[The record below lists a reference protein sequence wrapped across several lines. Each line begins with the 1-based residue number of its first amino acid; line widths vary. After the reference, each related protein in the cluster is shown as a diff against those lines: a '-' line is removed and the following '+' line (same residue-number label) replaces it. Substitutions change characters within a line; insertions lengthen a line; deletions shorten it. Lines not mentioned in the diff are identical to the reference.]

1 MSVSNPWLNPLQRS
15 YQQIKTKLIEDLRG
29 IKDDKGN
36 TLITDYSEGNIL
48 IMIISMFSAIAEV
61 LHYYI
66 DNMGRETFFSTARR
80 YDSLVKHGT
89 LVDYRVKGAVAPTV
103 DVVLSRPLSSN
114 YLSAEVLIIKG
125 WEFGDTSGRP
135 WEVVKDTVW
144 NSNTTE
150 VVVPLIQHQ
159 VHTEVGL
166 INYVIPNIRV
176 EKSPL
181 KIKVPSLNNK
191 TYYEH
196 GTMSLEINGES
207 WTWVDTFA
215 FSGRFDKHFTTE
227 VDFNMDVYIKF
238 GDGLNGLIPDPG
250 STITDC
256 SYYVTYGVSANIEP
270 SQITVVPRVISSIV
284 LDATCSNPYKAGG
297 GSSYEDFEMLKEHI
311 PLHVRT
317 LGVAITKQD
326 FVDIAMLVEG
336 VNKAAAEYE
345 CGKKLNIYITP
356 DNGTIASSTLIDR
369 VYNKLKDCA
378 PLTTWLRVKS
388 AGLTEICLDIDVTG
402 RKSFSKS
409 EIQTQIRQ
417 ALLDKYSIEKSE
429 IGGQVRISDIYALID
444 NLPSV
449 DYLHIN
455 KFYVKPWPTII
466 YGNSSLIIDQF
477 IVDYLNGSMIYYI
490 IFTSTTQFEVR
501 SKAGNF
507 STQGVVGSALTVLDG
522 SNHNKFTLAIVA
534 NGYQATYRYTI
545 QVSEPNVDYIE
556 PGYNLPIFQDTN
568 NLNLTV
574 NEVL

>member
-1 MSVSNPWLNPLQRS
+1 MSVSNPWLSPLQRS

-29 IKDDKGN
+29 IKDEHGN

-48 IMIISMFSAIAEV
+48 IMIISLFSAIAEV

-66 DNMGRETFFSTARR
+66 DNMARETFFSTARK

-89 LVDYRVKGAVAPTV
+89 LVDYRVKGAIAPTV
-103 DVVLSRPLSSN
+103 DVVLSRPLSSE
-114 YLSAEVLIIKG
+114 YIGAEVLIIKG
-125 WEFGDTSGRP
+125 LEFGDTSGRT
-135 WEVVKDTVW
+135 WEVAKDTVW

-150 VVVPLIQHQ
+150 VIVPLIQHEAY
-159 VHTEVGL
+159 TDTGL
-166 INYVIPNIRV
+166 INTLIPNTRGDGT
-176 EKSPL
+176 PL
-181 KIKVPSLNNK
+181 MIKVPSLNNK

-196 GTMSLEINGES
+196 GTMVLKINGET
-207 WTWVDTFA
+207 WTWVETFA

-227 VDFNMDVYIKF
+227 IDSNRDVYIKF
-238 GDGLNGLIPDPG
+238 GDGLNGVIPDPG
-250 STITDC
+250 YTITDC
-256 SYYVTYGVSANIEP
+256 SYYVTYGGAANVEP
-270 SQITVVPRVISSIV
+270 SQINVVPRAIANIV

-297 GSSYEDFEMLKEHI
+297 GSNYEDFNMLKEHI

-356 DNGTIASSTLIDR
+356 DNGTVASSTLIET
-369 VYNKLKDCA
+369 VYNKLKSCA

-388 AGLTEICLDIDVTG
+388 AGITEICLDMDVTG
-402 RKSFSKS
+402 RKSYSKS

-417 ALLDKYSIEKSE
+417 ALLDRYSIENSE

-444 NLPSV
+444 NLPTV

-455 KFYVKPWPTII
+455 KFYVKPWPNII
-466 YGNSSLIIDQF
+466 YGNSSLLIDQF
-477 IVDYLNGSMIYYI
+477 IVDYLSGSMVYYI

-501 SKAGNF
+501 SKAGNY
-507 STQGVVGSALTVLDG
+507 STLGVVGSALTVLD
-522 SNHNKFTLAIVA
+522 NINNNKFTLAIVA
-534 NGYQATYRYTI
+534 NNYQPTYRYTI

-556 PGYNLPIFQDTN
+556 PGYNLPIFQNTD